1 MFPFIINQ
9 RSKAFLNSPHY
20 SLFTESILPVREWRQ
35 KVDHNFIET
44 SGKSEHFIGGIGKA
58 ENLIETIGKA
68 DQTVSN

>member
-9 RSKAFLNSPHY
+9 RSKAFLNNPHY
-20 SLFTESILPVREWRQ
+20 SLFTEFILSVREWRQ

-58 ENLIETIGKA
+58 ENLIESIGKA